1 MGCCSA
7 RCTLIL
13 LCCLQLVS
21 AVERQLFDFLGFQW
35 ASILINFLQILVV
48 VLGLFGAVQYKKR
61 LIIMYLLWLLLWGGL
76 NVFVS
81 CLYLEVGGLSAESD
95 VLSLGVSSHRSW
107 WKDHGPGCEGGI
119 PSAGWQKTP
128 NNHQNHQKPSEPSGP
143 SGSAEP
149 PGSWAAGLRH
159 QNIEVLHCVLQL
171 VLALP
176 GFVYACYVASTFSDQ
191 EDNFNFI
198 GDFHHP
204 SKPSQLFF

>member
-61 LIIMYLLWLLLWGGL
+61 LIIMYLLWLLLWGGW

-107 WKDHGPGCEGGI
+107 WKDHGPGCEGGDP
-119 PSAGWQKTP
+119 PSAGKLC
-128 NNHQNHQKPSEPSGP
+128 N
-143 SGSAEP
+143 
-149 PGSWAAGLRH
+149 
-159 QNIEVLHCVLQL
+159 
-171 VLALP
+171 LP

>member
-61 LIIMYLLWLLLWGGL
+61 LIIMYLLWLLLWGGW

-107 WKDHGPGCEGGI
+107 WKDHGPGCEGGDP

-128 NNHQNHQKPSEPSGP
+128 NNHQNHQDQQDQQNHLELGC
-143 SGSAEP
+143 
-149 PGSWAAGLRH
+149 WLRH

-191 EDNFNFI
+191 EDNLHFI

>member
-61 LIIMYLLWLLLWGGL
+61 LIIMYLLWLLLWGGW

-107 WKDHGPGCEGGI
+107 WKDHGPGCEGGDP
-119 PSAGWQKTP
+119 PSLGCW
-128 NNHQNHQKPSEPSGP
+128 
-143 SGSAEP
+143 
-149 PGSWAAGLRH
+149 LRH

-176 GFVYACYVASTFSDQ
+176 GFVYACYVASTSSDQ
-191 EDNFNFI
+191 EDNLHFI
-198 GDFHHP
+198 GDFHP